1 MTIIMGRIK
10 RAWSF
15 ECSFKGTACCYIGYE
30 DFKVKLI
37 STTKVPETTSS
48 SNIFQGVNDLFIS

>member
-1 MTIIMGRIK
+1 VRPPIILHAGIEGEPIIGRIK

-15 ECSFKGTACCYIGYE
+15 ECSFKGTACYNIGYE

-37 STTKVPETTSS
+37 SNQVQIYFKV
-48 SNIFQGVNDLFIS
+48 